1 MSMILPSSDKAP
13 DYISSPDMAAF
24 TIGRVVIATLTTGR
38 PLTASGLLTRLAQIA
53 EGDTKDIPA
62 GVNAEMA
69 SGALQ
74 YLANVSRG
82 PPREPAP
89 DGPRTTE

>member
-1 MSMILPSSDKAP
+1 MPFPSSGKTP

-24 TIGRVVIATLTTGR
+24 TIGRVVIASLATGL
-38 PLTASGLLTRLAQIA
+38 PLTDSGLLARLAQIA
-53 EGDTKDIPA
+53 EGIAKDIPA

-74 YLANVSRG
+74 YLAGVEGGCRVAARPASKRG
-82 PPREPAP
+82 A
-89 DGPRTTE
+89 

>member
-1 MSMILPSSDKAP
+1 MPFRSSGTTP

-24 TIGRVVIATLTTGR
+24 TIGRVVIASLATGC
-38 PLTASGLLTRLAQIA
+38 PLTDSGLWARLAQIA

-62 GVNAEMA
+62 GVNAQMA

-74 YLANVSRG
+74 YLAGVERVC
-82 PPREPAP
+82 
-89 DGPRTTE
+89 RTAAHPIRKR

>member
-1 MSMILPSSDKAP
+1 MPFRSSGTTP

-24 TIGRVVIATLTTGR
+24 TIGRVVIAFLATGR
-38 PLTASGLLTRLAQIA
+38 PLTNSKLLARLAQIA
-53 EGDTKDIPA
+53 AGDTKDIPA

-74 YLANVSRG
+74 YLAGVEGGCRVVAPPVRERG
-82 PPREPAP
+82 
-89 DGPRTTE
+89 G